1 MEAKKSSIVT
11 SEVYTLKPKSD
22 HYYAPTWGLIVSL
35 FIALFVLKSFIYI
48 KDPKRHGK

>member
-11 SEVYTLKPKSD
+11 SEVYTLKPKGEQ
-22 HYYAPTWGLIVSL
+22 YYAPTWILLVAL

-48 KDPKRHGK
+48 KDSKRHGK